1 VAYYEK
7 DLNRYSEMSDVEVAP
22 DNPDVRG
29 WYVQSD
35 GRTLGKVD
43 DLVVDTA
50 EMKVR
55 YLEVDLD
62 RSVFDL
68 EDRRR
73 VLIPVEGV
81 QLDRGEQRILVSGM
95 GLEQIASLPDF
106 DSRTSSAA
114 DGSGLARDG
123 SGQTGRNEQRLTRS
137 EEELRIGKRKEQTG
151 EVRVG
156 KHVETEHVREPVT
169 RQREQ
174 VHVERRPVEGARSTD
189 ARIEKDE
196 IRVPVVEEEI
206 VVDKR
211 PVVKEELVVSK
222 ETVTE
227 RDTAEA
233 DLRRERFDVE
243 TEGRA
248 GDRAAERT
256 PSPRSK
262 RGGI

>member
-1 VAYYEK
+1 MADYEHG
-7 DLNRYSEMSDVEVAP
+7 LNRYSDMSDVEVAP

-29 WYVQSD
+29 WYLQSD

-43 DLVVDTA
+43 DLVVDKA

-62 RSVFDL
+62 RSTFNLD
-68 EDRRR
+68 DRRR
-73 VLIPVEGV
+73 VLVPIERV
-81 QLDRGEQRILVSGM
+81 QLDRGEERVLLSGI
-95 GLEQIASLPDF
+95 GFEQIAGLPTF
-106 DSRTSSAA
+106 DSYTSSGAYGTGPA
-114 DGSGLARDG
+114 DT
-123 SGQTGRNEQRLTRS
+123 TGRTGTGDQRITRS
-137 EEELRIGKRKEQTG
+137 EEELRVGKRREQTG

-169 RQREQ
+169 RQREE
-174 VHVERRPVEGARSTD
+174 VHVERRPVEGGRS
-189 ARIEKDE
+189 AEAHIGEDE
-196 IRVPVVEEEI
+196 IRVPVVEEEL

-233 DLRRERFDVE
+233 DVRRERFDVKH
-243 TEGRA
+243 EGRA
-248 GDRAAERT
+248 GERAAERT
-256 PSPRSK
+256 PSTRNK